1 MIVER
6 IGDRHLARLPWRR
19 LDSRPGILVA
29 LRQELLLELVDTQ
42 LFRIKFIDPKFPG
55 HKGNP
60 EKLMIASKAV
70 KTLREVFNQAKGFK
84 NRDAA

>member
-1 MIVER
+1 MQT
-6 IGDRHLARLPWRR
+6 LAVK
-19 LDSRPGILVA
+19 LDLDEVQA
-29 LRQELLLELVDTQ
+29 LLELVDTQ

-60 EKLMIASKAV
+60 EKLLVASKAV
-70 KTLREVFNQAKGFK
+70 KSLREVFNQAKGFK